1 MLVNSLAPQVFDGLT
16 IRRRDDTRDRCRP
29 TSLGLHHG
37 SPLVTLGI
45 FWSVAR
51 AIDVRSYCRCEYSW
65 KAHPMEL
72 CAPAWCSCCNAH
84 RSPPRKSRDQGPCSG
99 GRHPLRRQCSTREI
113 GDRGEDM
120 SSTIGAE
127 ETFCVAIQSLADV
140 NGPASYLGWGWLS
153 ISVPNLIVI
162 LVMILL
168 FVLAIVL
175 PFPKDRQNR

>member
-1 MLVNSLAPQVFDGLT
+1 
-16 IRRRDDTRDRCRP
+16 
-29 TSLGLHHG
+29 
-37 SPLVTLGI
+37 
-45 FWSVAR
+45 
-51 AIDVRSYCRCEYSW
+51 
-65 KAHPMEL
+65 
-72 CAPAWCSCCNAH
+72 
-84 RSPPRKSRDQGPCSG
+84 
-99 GRHPLRRQCSTREI
+99 
-113 GDRGEDM
+113 M